1 MAKAKI
7 LVKRR
12 KSVRNT
18 RKITGTMEMVST
30 AKYKKS
36 FTRIQASAPYQEK
49 LREVM
54 SDLAGASI
62 EVEHPLL
69 ESRTVKRTLI
79 LLITS
84 NRGLCGGYNSNL
96 CMTTRD
102 LLVSERAAGADVELH
117 VVGKKGI
124 QYFRHRGEKLAAAN
138 DRFGDRYRFADVNAL
153 ADDYIRRYSAHEVDK
168 VVVVYQK
175 FFSAGRQKP
184 VADMLLPLDATIAGG
199 PPAGDPATAPA
210 TAAAVGTAGGAVPAA
225 AAGTGSREKNYIFS
239 PDPASLLRELL
250 PAYVKTTLWNDFL
263 QSSVGEHLARMLA
276 MKNATDAAD
285 KLIRRLTRAYNR
297 ARQSQI
303 TNEIAELMGGVEALK

>member
-30 AKYKKS
+30 AKYKQS

-54 SDLAGASI
+54 NDLAGAAI

-69 ESRTVKRTLI
+69 ESRAVKRSLV

-96 CMTTRD
+96 GLTTRD
-102 LLVSERAAGADVELH
+102 LLASERAAGGEVELH

-124 QYFRHRGEKLAAAN
+124 QYFRRRGETLAAAH
-138 DRFGDRYRFADVNAL
+138 DRFGDRFRFADVNAL
-153 ADDYIRRYSAHEVDK
+153 ADDYIRR
-168 VVVVYQK
+168 
-175 FFSAGRQKP
+175 
-184 VADMLLPLDATIAGG
+184 
-199 PPAGDPATAPA
+199 
-210 TAAAVGTAGGAVPAA
+210 
-225 AAGTGSREKNYIFS
+225 
-239 PDPASLLRELL
+239 
-250 PAYVKTTLWNDFL
+250 
-263 QSSVGEHLARMLA
+263 
-276 MKNATDAAD
+276 
-285 KLIRRLTRAYNR
+285 
-297 ARQSQI
+297 
-303 TNEIAELMGGVEALK
+303 

>member
-1 MAKAKI
+1 
-7 LVKRR
+7 
-12 KSVRNT
+12 
-18 RKITGTMEMVST
+18 MEMVST

-96 CMTTRD
+96 CFTTRN
-102 LLVSERAAGADVELH
+102 LLVSERAAGAEVELH

-124 QYFRHRGEKLAAAN
+124 QYFRHRGEKLAAAH
-138 DRFGDRYRFADVNAL
+138 DRFGDRFRFADVNAL

-168 VVVVYQK
+168 MVVVYQK
-175 FFSAGRQKP
+175 FLSAGRQKP
-184 VADMLLPLDATIAGG
+184 VAETLLPLDATLAG
-199 PPAGDPATAPA
+199 PALTGAGAPSPKAAATG
-210 TAAAVGTAGGAVPAA
+210 TAAATGRAA
-225 AAGTGSREKNYIFS
+225 AAETGSREKNYIFS

-250 PAYVKTTLWNDFL
+250 PAYVKSTLWNDFL

-285 KLIRRLTRAYNR
+285 KLIRRLTRMYNR